1 MDRVGL
7 FPLPESLLVHKV
19 GAQLLRY
26 LLRVGD
32 AAGLD
37 LGRIQNGV
45 AAAKLGV
52 GQPVGEAPHADPYA
66 LQDAVAGE
74 LYAEVQLPTSPSL

>member
-7 FPLPESLLVHKV
+7 FLLPEALLVHKV
-19 GAQLLRY
+19 GAQLLRD

-37 LGRIQNGV
+37 LGGVQNGV

-66 LQDAVAGE
+66 LQNAVAGE
-74 LYAEVQLPTSPSL
+74 LY